1 MKKNIIYLLILSLG
15 IFAFSCDP
23 DDPTP
28 EPIQQAPSIDQTI
41 NAISEYA
48 LVNKIFSDSFSEADK
63 AAKNGDKQLEAQKYG
78 QAGDYP
84 VVTITPLDTTTW
96 PKNIK
101 VDYGTSN
108 YVCND
113 GVKRRG
119 IINIQT
125 TGFYREADTEI
136 TVTYDGFYHNDH
148 KVEGTMKVV
157 NDGRNDNNNLVYN
170 VTIAEGK
177 ITTPQDK
184 IIYFNENTSREWA
197 AGENTVFDP
206 CDDNYLIEGS
216 QDGMSSD
223 SIEYTLTVQQKLDI
237 LACCKYVRAGVLK
250 ISITGILPFT
260 VNFDGSTCDEANIVA
275 TINGAEYPIT
285 M

>member
-23 DDPTP
+23 DDPAP
-28 EPIQQAPSIDQTI
+28 DPIQQAPSLDQTI
-41 NAISEYA
+41 NAIAEYA
-48 LVNKIFSDSFSEADK
+48 LVNKIFSDSFLEADK
-63 AAKNGDKQLEAQKYG
+63 AAKNGDKQLDTQKVG
-78 QAGDYP
+78 PTDCP
-84 VVTITPLDTTTW
+84 IVTVTPMDSTTW

-101 VDYGTSN
+101 VDYGTTN
-108 YVCND
+108 YLCND

-125 TGFYREADTEI
+125 TGFYREAETEI

-148 KVEGTMKVV
+148 KVEGQMKVV
-157 NDGRNDNNNLVYN
+157 NAGRTTGNNLVYN
-170 VTIAEGK
+170 VTITDGK
-177 ITTPQDK
+177 ITTPEDK
-184 IIYFNENTSREWA
+184 IIYFNENTNREWV

-206 CDDNYLIEGS
+206 CDDNYLIGGS

-275 TINGAEYPIT
+275 TINGAECPIT